1 MSPLFEE
8 AGALLRL
15 ARERGVNG
23 CLVPSYG
30 AEEWGRQD
38 ELNQFDGVYQALGIH
53 PWCVPG
59 CDLESLVSRLDDAF
73 DFYPGKWKA
82 RLKAVGEFGLD
93 KSRPEFKE
101 CFEVQKTLF
110 RFHLEWAQ
118 RLSLPVILHIVKA
131 HGAAYKL
138 LRESSTP
145 ITGVIHAFAGPK
157 ELVAQYAG
165 FDLCFSY
172 CGSLKFSEKAK
183 EALRNTPRERI
194 MFETDG
200 PEGPHP
206 GTSELLSPALL
217 PKVVEIAAEVLGK
230 SRQWCWSAHQENCRR
245 IFELE

>member
-15 ARERGVNG
+15 ARERGVDG

-30 AEEWGRQD
+30 PEEWGRQD
-38 ELNQFDGVYQALGIH
+38 ELNEFEGVFQALGIH
-53 PWCVPG
+53 PWCIPG
-59 CDLESLVSRLDDAF
+59 CDLESLVSQLNDAF
-73 DFYPGKWKA
+73 DYYPGKWKA

-93 KSRPEFKE
+93 RSRPEFKE
-101 CFEVQKTLF
+101 CFEVQKSLF

-118 RLSLPVILHIVKA
+118 RLSLPVILHVVKA
-131 HGAAYKL
+131 HGAAYEL

-157 ELVAQYAG
+157 ELVAQYAE

-172 CGSLKFSEKAK
+172 GGILGTSRKAQD
-183 EALRNTPRERI
+183 ALRNTPNEKM

-200 PEGPHP
+200 PDGPSLSDEEP
-206 GTSELLSPALL
+206 LSPALL
-217 PKVVEIAAEVLGK
+217 PKVVETAAEVLGK
-230 SRQWCWSAHQENCRR
+230 SEEWCWSVHRANCRR
-245 IFELE
+245 VFGL